1 MQTSDYV
8 YIKVTNDMYEL
19 PVCVRDTRQELAEAC
34 NTTANCISSQISHAK
49 HGKKTLF
56 YKVYVGEEDGS

>member
-1 MQTSDYV
+1 MATSDYV
-8 YIKVTNDMYEL
+8 YMKVTNDEYEL
-19 PVCVRDTRQELAEAC
+19 PVCVRDNLTELAEAC
-34 NTTANCISSQISHAK
+34 GYTKGSISSEISHAK